1 MRARSSTSPERGR
14 AGMRTR
20 SPRFRFVALLLLL
33 GAIAPDIGCA
43 QYSSQGP
50 AGPEGAS
57 PPGVSVGRPRFAVD
71 AALQPGE
78 GTAEVRIDYRMGR
91 DELLFERTGGGY
103 RAAYEVR
110 VIFYRA
116 KGGDQ
121 VTGDTFQKSLR
132 VKRYADTR
140 LRGADIIDHVSM
152 KAPPGKYKVQVVI
165 TDLNAD
171 RMSGTEIP
179 FEVLEAAQ
187 SQIWFSDLSLGTV
200 ADSSKAGAAPRDR
213 FIPVPSRRFGLD
225 LPQMGVLGEI
235 VDGRPAPGDSTKE
248 SYRVGIRISNELQEE
263 VWKGDTTLARMGSR
277 TPFLLR
283 PRLKGLEAGSYR
295 LALELLQPSITLPGK
310 KKPVAI
316 RRERTFDV
324 EQTSENLAW
333 DSKTSLEVLR
343 YIASEDEKAEIDRLE
358 GPDARKAFW
367 ETFWRRRD
375 PTPDTD
381 RNEQQEEFYRRVQY
395 ANQHFSAG
403 IAGWRTDMGRIY
415 IRLGAPDEVVRN
427 PFNFDRPPEEIW
439 YYYQSQRRYV
449 FVDRDGFGRFEKD
462 EKLSSTD
469 E

>member
-1 MRARSSTSPERGR
+1 MRARSSTFPERGR
-14 AGMRTR
+14 AGMTTP
-20 SPRFRFVALLLLL
+20 SPRSHLAALLVLLAVL
-33 GAIAPDIGCA
+33 GPGAGRA
-43 QYSSQGP
+43 QYGNQGP
-50 AGPEGAS
+50 AGQEGAA
-57 PPGVSVGRPRFAVD
+57 PPGVSIGRPRFAVD

-78 GTAEVRIDYRMGR
+78 GAAEVRIDYRMGR

-103 RAAYEVR
+103 HAAYEVR
-110 VIFYRA
+110 VIFYSA
-116 KGGDQ
+116 KGGQQ
-121 VTGDTFQKSLR
+121 VAGDTFEKSLR
-132 VKRYADTR
+132 VKSYADTR

-152 KAPPGKYKVQVVI
+152 QAPPGKYKVQVVI

-187 SQIWFSDLSLGTV
+187 TQVWFGDLSLGTV
-200 ADSSKAGAAPRDR
+200 ADSTAAKSAPRDR

-235 VDGRPAPGDSTKE
+235 VDGRPAPADSTKE
-248 SYRVGIRISNELQEE
+248 TYRIGIRVSNELQEE
-263 VWKGDTTLARMGSR
+263 VWKGDTTLVRTGSR
-277 TPFLLR
+277 TQFLLR

-295 LALELLQPSITLPGK
+295 LALELMQPSITLPGK

-316 RRERTFDV
+316 RRERPFDV

-343 YIASEDEKAEIDRLE
+343 YIASEDEKGEIDRLE

-367 ETFWRRRD
+367 EAFWRRRD

-462 EKLSSTD
+462 EKLSSV
-469 E
+469 EE